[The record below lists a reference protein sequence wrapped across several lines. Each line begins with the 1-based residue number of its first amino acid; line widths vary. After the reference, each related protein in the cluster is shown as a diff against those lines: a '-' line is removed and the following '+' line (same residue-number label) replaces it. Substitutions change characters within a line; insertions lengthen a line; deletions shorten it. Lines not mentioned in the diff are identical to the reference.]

1 MEANKQVATTEVA
14 KKNNKKRYYNK
25 KKVTKP
31 VEIVEEVKTEIKKE
45 KGKIKLWFNQLVQY
59 FKNVCNK
66 VISYFK
72 K

>member
-31 VEIVEEVKTEIKKE
+31 VETVKEIKTEIKKE
-45 KGKIKLWFNQLVQY
+45 EGKIKLWFNQLVQY
-59 FKNVCNK
+59 FKNVYNK